1 MATSDNILT
10 QVETYQESSL
20 ALLINQNPWIA
31 TANKKFNNFE
41 NYTGQ
46 LGSTVTFDKAP
57 RFISNQS
64 LVATFQGAEQ
74 RVQSLT
80 VDQAENVAYSFTAQ
94 QFIFNVDEYMDKF
107 GRAAINELGSR
118 VGENIAENAVSNT
131 YRTFNVPG
139 PGSNVIQP
147 INSYQQYAQ
156 ALANYRNFGSP
167 NAEAEVYVSDTTIP
181 AVTGS
186 GLQEFA
192 LNRNNEIANSWM
204 LGKFSNAEF
213 YSSNLLPIHTAGSA
227 GNAGDVL
234 TVDAIDP
241 TGTLL
246 TLSNASSDIDTYKDG
261 DIITLATA
269 GYDAGAVANSL
280 FFLGF
285 TGHQQTSQF
294 VQVRVVGNVD
304 SVAGVATVQVF
315 PALIDDPTNA
325 NSNVNTSV
333 VGAEARV
340 CPSHRA
346 GLIQSGQSLFVAMP
360 QLPEETPFPTGNMVD
375 TDSGASFRMYFGSL
389 FGQNERGFV
398 NDVIWGSTLVPEYA
412 MRVAY
417 PL

>member
-1 MATSDNILT
+1 MATSDNILQ
-10 QVETYQESSL
+10 QVITYQESSL

-31 TANKKFNNFE
+31 TANKKFNNFDTFAG
-41 NYTGQ
+41 N
-46 LGSTVTFDKAP
+46 LGDTVSFDLPP
-57 RFISNQS
+57 RFIANST

-74 RVQSLT
+74 RVQNLA
-80 VDQAENVAYSFTAQ
+80 VDQAENVAYSFSAQ

-118 VGENIAENAVSNT
+118 VGQNVAQNAVNNT
-131 YRTFNVPG
+131 YRTFNVPAQA
-139 PGSNVIQP
+139 SNTITP

-156 ALANYRNFGSP
+156 ALANFRNFGSP

-181 AVTGS
+181 SVVGS
-186 GLQEFA
+186 GLNEFA
-192 LNRNNEIANSWM
+192 VNRNNEIANSWM

-213 YSSNLLPIHTAGSA
+213 YSSNLLPIHTAGTA

-246 TLSNASSDIDTYKDG
+246 TLSGASSDIDTYKDG

-294 VQVRVVGNVD
+294 VQVRVVGNAD

-333 VGAEARV
+333 VGAEARA

-346 GLIQSGQSLFVAMP
+346 GLITAGKPLFVALP
-360 QLPEETPFPTGNMVD
+360 RLPEEVPFPTANATD
-375 TDSGASFRMYFGSL
+375 PDSGASFRMYYGSK
-389 FGQNERGFV
+389 FAENERGFV
-398 NDVIWGSTLVPEYA
+398 NDVIWGSTLVPEYS
-412 MRVAY
+412 MRIAY